1 MNFFIHFLTRQKSC
15 LNPLHWLICFFAF
28 PAMQELVFGKILN
41 SKYLFP
47 FCLNVRLVYAYQK
60 FKIGCNYLIYRD
72 LQRFK
77 MQKNEFLHSKK
88 RVLA

>member
-1 MNFFIHFLTRQKSC
+1 MNDFIRILTRQKSC

-28 PAMQELVFGKILN
+28 PTMQELVFGKILD

-47 FCLNVRLVYAYQK
+47 YCLKVRHVYAYQK
-60 FKIGCNYLIYRD
+60 FKTDYNYLIYRD
-72 LQRFK
+72 LQRLK
-77 MQKNEFLHSKK
+77 KHKNEFLHSEK